1 LAGNVTGARIRA
13 VQDEGGFALHARPIE
28 RRRVFEEIVE
38 RIEDMLLAGDLKPGD
53 RLPPERELMRV
64 FQVGR
69 SSVREALFA
78 LQRKGV
84 VALQAGERAAVTSP
98 SAEGMVADLSGAA
111 RFYMATEPGM
121 RDFQRMRALFEAALA
136 RHAAQIASADDLA
149 FLEAALRDNERAQ
162 GDEARFVETD
172 VAFHYA
178 IVRIIGSPLID
189 AMHAALVAWLRE
201 QRTASIAPRGSARA
215 AARAHRAIFEA
226 SAAGDRDAAEQAM
239 QDHLAEVERFYWKAR
254 RSDGAQAGG

>member
-1 LAGNVTGARIRA
+1 MAGARIRA
-13 VQDEGGFALHARPIE
+13 AEDGAAFALRARPIE

-38 RIEDMLLAGDLKPGD
+38 RIEAMLLAGDLRPGD
-53 RLPPERELMRV
+53 RLPPERELMRL

-69 SSVREALFA
+69 TSVREALFA

-98 SAEGMVADLSGAA
+98 SAAGMVADLSGAA
-111 RFYMATEPGM
+111 RFYMASEPGM
-121 RDFQRMRALFEAALA
+121 RDFQRVRALFEAALA
-136 RHAAQIASADDLA
+136 RHAARVASADDLA
-149 FLEAALRDNERAQ
+149 LLETALRDNQRAR

-178 IVRIIGSPLID
+178 IARIVESPLID
-189 AMHAALVAWLRE
+189 ALHTALVAWLRE

-226 SAAGDRDAAEQAM
+226 IAAHDQDAAEQAM
-239 QDHLAEVERFYWKAR
+239 QDHLAEVERFYWQAR

>member
-1 LAGNVTGARIRA
+1 MAGSATSGRLAA
-13 VQDEGGFALHARPIE
+13 VQDEGVFALRTRPIE

-53 RLPPERELMRV
+53 RLPPERELMRL

-69 SSVREALFA
+69 TSVREALFA

-84 VALQAGERAAVTSP
+84 IALQAGERAAVTAP
-98 SAEGMVADLSGAA
+98 SAAGMVADLSGAA
-111 RFYMATEPGM
+111 RFYMASESGM

-136 RHAAQIASADDLA
+136 RHAARVAKAADLA
-149 FLEAALRDNERAQ
+149 RLEAALRDNERAL
-162 GDEARFVETD
+162 GDEAQFVETD
-172 VAFHYA
+172 VTFHFA
-178 IVRIIGSPLID
+178 IVRITGSPLVE
-189 AMHAALVAWLRE
+189 AMHTALVAWLRE

-215 AARAHRAIFEA
+215 AARAHRIIF
-226 SAAGDRDAAEQAM
+226 AAVAARDPDAAERAM
-239 QDHLAEVERFYWKAR
+239 RDHLAEVERFYWKAR

>member
-1 LAGNVTGARIRA
+1 MTGARVGA
-13 VQDEGGFALHARPIE
+13 VQSEGEFALRTRPIE

-38 RIEDMLLAGDLKPGD
+38 QIEEMLLAGDLKPGD
-53 RLPPERELMRV
+53 RLPPERELMRI

-69 SSVREALFA
+69 TSIREALFA

-111 RFYMATEPGM
+111 RFYMASEPGM
-121 RDFQRMRALFEAALA
+121 RDFQRVRALFEAALA
-136 RHAAQIASADDLA
+136 RHAAGVASADDLA
-149 FLEAALRDNERAQ
+149 FLAAALRDNERAL
-162 GDEARFVETD
+162 GEEAQFVETD

-178 IVRIIGSPLID
+178 IARIVGSPLID
-189 AMHAALVAWLRE
+189 AMHTALVAWLRE
-201 QRTASIAPRGSARA
+201 QRTAAIAPRGSARA
-215 AARAHRAIFEA
+215 AARAHRTIFEA
-226 SAAGDRDAAEQAM
+226 IAAHDRDGAEKAM

-254 RSDGAQAGG
+254 RSGGAQAGGS